1 MLLSRCAIILST
13 VRMLCEGCYCDH
25 LSRLCSLYSKM
36 KVAYLKVIILAVTV
50 QIKLIQIN
58 FFYYTSVCF
67 AHTLPHFAFS
77 VFILDIQKIH
87 VKIDSFCFS
96 TSLNAFL
103 IFMLVNP
110 QSFCVR
116 VLVQSEEFQF
126 STSVFKPNHGPSHRR
141 KTLLIH
147 QVHWLLGISVPYGS
161 LFN

>member
-1 MLLSRCAIILST
+1 MLLSRSSIILST
-13 VRMLCEGCYCDH
+13 IRMLCEGCYCDH

-36 KVAYLKVIILAVTV
+36 KAAYLKVIMLAVPI
-50 QIKLIQIN
+50 QIKFLQIN
-58 FFYYTSVCF
+58 FFYCTSVSF
-67 AHTLPHFAFS
+67 AHTLPRFAFS

-87 VKIDSFCFS
+87 AKVDRFCFT

-103 IFMLVNP
+103 MFMLDNP
-110 QSFCVR
+110 QSFCVC

-126 STSVFKPNHGPSHRR
+126 STSVFKPNHGPSHHR

-147 QVHWLLGISVPYGS
+147 QVHWLLGISVLFGS